1 MENRDK
7 FIEYLFNFR
16 SNYIDDRSIKLVFDY
31 LISKS
36 SYIDINILRMFAM
49 SDTILFMKI
58 IERIIDELIS
68 KFNITT
74 WIYDKNNKLLKII

>member
-1 MENRDK
+1 MEDRDK

-16 SNYIDDRSIKLVFDY
+16 SNYIDDRSIKLVFNY

-49 SDTILFMKI
+49 SDAMLFMKI

-68 KFNITT
+68 KFKITT